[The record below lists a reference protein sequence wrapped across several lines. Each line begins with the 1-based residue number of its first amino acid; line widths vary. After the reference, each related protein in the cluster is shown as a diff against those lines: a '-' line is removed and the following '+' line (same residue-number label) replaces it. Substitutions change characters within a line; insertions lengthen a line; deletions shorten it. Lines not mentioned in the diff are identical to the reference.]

1 MFSQPSAAAA
11 LTLVWAENAS
21 QDLLSVFS
29 SWLHSV
35 RCWGVALFCGRPR
48 TPLGG
53 SPSYLTLNSG
63 FGYSWVCWRS
73 MKIRGRWKHLVRVV
87 EVFGVLIY
95 QPTCGRNTFA
105 MNLSGVLFPHPWQS
119 LLSPSVSPRMNT
131 AMISSLILWTHLFL
145 DINYHILIFCTLIS
159 LNLF

>member
-35 RCWGVALFCGRPR
+35 RCWGVALFHGRPR

-73 MKIRGRWKHLVRVV
+73 MKIPGRWRHLVRVV

-95 QPTCGRNTFA
+95 HVSLHVAVTRLLWICLVSSFLIHGRVFFLLLFHPGWTRRWYHPLSYGLIFFWILIITFWFFA
-105 MNLSGVLFPHPWQS
+105 L
-119 LLSPSVSPRMNT
+119 
-131 AMISSLILWTHLFL
+131 SSL
-145 DINYHILIFCTLIS
+145 
-159 LNLF
+159 